1 MKFRG
6 FNMIMLHP
14 ARPSRLPIYRHAGR
28 RFAGTPGVAYHA
40 APFGP
45 RHATGR
51 SGNDRVRI

>member
-1 MKFRG
+1 
-6 FNMIMLHP
+6 MIMLHP
-14 ARPSRLPIYRHAGR
+14 ARPSRVPIYRHTGR

>member
-1 MKFRG
+1 MVPNPTG
-6 FNMIMLHP
+6 TS
-14 ARPSRLPIYRHAGR
+14 RPSIYRHAGR

-40 APFGP
+40 APFGS